1 MKDVQ
6 FEFREDTGITVQ
18 INRNPKPAPHD
29 GSAGIDDSRLV
40 RLLLV
45 LSELDESVASLGGL
59 PQADLEGVVS
69 DAIQACGFTNPAEV
83 RNVVA
88 TVLQALGVC
97 QVPRVYT
104 L

>member
-6 FEFREDTGITVQ
+6 FEFREDVGITVQ
-18 INRNPKPAPHD
+18 LKHALHGASHD
-29 GSAGIDDSRLV
+29 GNAGITDQRLV
-40 RLLLV
+40 QLLLV
-45 LSELDESVASLGGL
+45 LSEIDESVASLGGL
-59 PQADLEGVVS
+59 PQAELVGMVS

-83 RNVVA
+83 RAVVA
-88 TVLQALGVC
+88 SVLHAIGIR